1 MSQADSP
8 LVRPRAELKDARV
21 ALRRA
26 KEQLR
31 ATRHTMALEAQRID
45 QAEEKL
51 QLERLAREL
60 IERAGST
67 LWDQHD

>member
-1 MSQADSP
+1 
-8 LVRPRAELKDARV
+8 
-21 ALRRA
+21 
-26 KEQLR
+26 
-31 ATRHTMALEAQRID
+31 MALEAQRID